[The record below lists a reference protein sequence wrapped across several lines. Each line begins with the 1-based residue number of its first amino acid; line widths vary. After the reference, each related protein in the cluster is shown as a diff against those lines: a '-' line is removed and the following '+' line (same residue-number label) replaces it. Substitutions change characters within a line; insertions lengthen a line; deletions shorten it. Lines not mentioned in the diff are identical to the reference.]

1 VVSGAGVTRQGV
13 RDDSLVVDT
22 DLYATIAAVSGIQV
36 SQIENS
42 HSLVPLFTDAGG
54 STGRSYSL
62 SEICTSQAYFA
73 LRDAR
78 YKLSF
83 SAGVWGLYDLATD
96 PMESTNRFN
105 DATLAAKRSELQA
118 ELAVLRQNATS
129 GCLR

>member
-1 VVSGAGVTRQGV
+1 M
-13 RDDSLVVDT
+13 
-22 DLYATIAAVSGIQV
+22 
-36 SQIENS
+36 
-42 HSLVPLFTDAGG
+42 
-54 STGRSYSL
+54 
-62 SEICTSQAYFA
+62 CTSQAYFA